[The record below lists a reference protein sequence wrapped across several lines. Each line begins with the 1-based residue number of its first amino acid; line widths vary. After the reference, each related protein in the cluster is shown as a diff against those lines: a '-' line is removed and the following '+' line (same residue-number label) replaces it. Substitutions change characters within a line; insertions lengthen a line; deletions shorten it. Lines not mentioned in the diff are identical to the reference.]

1 MLENPAHAI
10 PLWGLWQNYH
20 RPNCSTLDGFSES
33 VGDIGCRSLGNRIAG
48 EDSARQGEGYP
59 LGNMILMLVRT
70 RFIWDSA
77 LFGRASL
84 KSAKVNSSKG
94 VKGVGMNGHGHVV

>member
-59 LGNMILMLVRT
+59 LGNMINACAHEVYLGQCLVRPG
-70 RFIWDSA
+70 IVEI
-77 LFGRASL
+77 G
-84 KSAKVNSSKG
+84 
-94 VKGVGMNGHGHVV
+94 

>member
-1 MLENPAHAI
+1 
-10 PLWGLWQNYH
+10 
-20 RPNCSTLDGFSES
+20 
-33 VGDIGCRSLGNRIAG
+33 
-48 EDSARQGEGYP
+48 
-59 LGNMILMLVRT
+59 MLVRT
-70 RFIWDSA
+70 RFIWDSV